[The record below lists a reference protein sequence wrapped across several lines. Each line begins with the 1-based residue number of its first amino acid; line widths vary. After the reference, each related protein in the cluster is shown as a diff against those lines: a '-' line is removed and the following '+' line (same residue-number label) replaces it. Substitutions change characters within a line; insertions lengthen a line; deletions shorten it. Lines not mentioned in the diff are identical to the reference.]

1 MKRET
6 AMKLL
11 MWTCFTVLCVASNS
25 TSTTTSTTKTSTAT
39 TTLKPIKPHN
49 NADFFSAQC
58 TSHMYQVSMRSFAA
72 IWICLNVV
80 LLLIS
85 FCVVLR
91 HCCFQNFTTTTV
103 AGY

>member
-1 MKRET
+1 MKRKI
-6 AMKLL
+6 AMRLVL
-11 MWTCFTVLCVASNS
+11 WTCLVALCVANS
-25 TSTTTSTTKTSTAT
+25 SSSSTTSTTSATT

-58 TSHMYQVSMRSFAA
+58 TSHMYQVSMKSFAA
-72 IWICLNVV
+72 VWICLNVV
-80 LLLIS
+80 LLVIS